1 MATQSVAT
9 QEVRARGR
17 LGQLSD
23 RTILILIII
32 LAVFLRVASAVMQ
45 GSQVKDLPGVFDQ
58 ISYDGLAQR
67 VAGGYGFSFAEDH
80 WPATRAGE
88 PTAHWSYLYTLYLAT
103 LYKLFG
109 IQPFIARL
117 LQAMITGVLQ
127 TLFTWRIGRRIFGEK
142 VGLLAAASSAVYIYF
157 FYYAGALITES
168 FYIVGI
174 LWTLDAAFRVVSASR
189 EVPKD
194 RSRIRWLELGLAIGF
209 TVLLRQLFFLFLPF
223 LFVWIWWNVQEQP
236 AGEEVQ
242 HSTWKYRIHWSAIK
256 GLTVVIMVLALL
268 VAPWTF
274 RNYQAFRT
282 FVLLNTNAG
291 FAFYWGNHP
300 IHGTQFIPILPAEQ
314 YRDLIPTELLPLN
327 EAELDKALLKSG
339 IQFVLDDPGRYLLL
353 SISRMEEY
361 FKFWPSKD
369 SGLVSNLSRVGSFG
383 LFLPLMVYGIWLSIT
398 QVWQSRAERE
408 RQAIGLLLVFSLVY
422 TVIHLF
428 SWTLIRYRL
437 PVDAVLLLF
446 AAIGIEKLTNIF
458 RFPTRNKN
466 VWSENSGVDR

>member
-9 QEVRARGR
+9 QDVRARGR
-17 LGQLSD
+17 FGQLSD
-23 RTILILIII
+23 RTIFILIII
-32 LAVFLRVASAVMQ
+32 LAVFLRVASAIMQ
-45 GSQVKDLPGVFDQ
+45 GNQVTDLPGVFDQ

-88 PTAHWSYLYTLYLAT
+88 PTAHWSYLYTLYVAT
-103 LYKLFG
+103 LYKLIG

-142 VGLLAAASSAVYIYF
+142 VGLLAAAISAVYIYF

-174 LWTLDAAFRVVSASR
+174 LWTLDAAFRLVSASR
-189 EVPKD
+189 EVPRD

-223 LFVWIWWNVQEQP
+223 LFVWIWCNVQEQP
-236 AGEEVQ
+236 AGEEAQ
-242 HSTWKYRIHWSAIK
+242 HSTWKYRIHGSAIK

-300 IHGTQFIPILPAEQ
+300 IHGTHFIPILPAEQ
-314 YRDLIPTELLPLN
+314 YRDLIPTELLPL
-327 EAELDKALLKSG
+327 
-339 IQFVLDDPGRYLLL
+339 
-353 SISRMEEY
+353 
-361 FKFWPSKD
+361 
-369 SGLVSNLSRVGSFG
+369 
-383 LFLPLMVYGIWLSIT
+383 
-398 QVWQSRAERE
+398 
-408 RQAIGLLLVFSLVY
+408 
-422 TVIHLF
+422 
-428 SWTLIRYRL
+428 
-437 PVDAVLLLF
+437 
-446 AAIGIEKLTNIF
+446 
-458 RFPTRNKN
+458 
-466 VWSENSGVDR
+466 